1 MYYPKSQIKSN
12 LYTNGEEY
20 VYASDKTSYTGYYYT
35 TSDGKAFSGKEP
47 NSGTNVRI
55 ISNNIL
61 GNEIISQPIKGTQII
76 QSTANLT
83 DFPFNSPDELE
94 DGEIFYGLVDTTS
107 NYPKLKNF
115 KPRKIPN
122 QYLRRPQKG
131 DTKLGGYNKFF
142 TKKRTSFLYYEIS
155 EEDYNLLI
163 EKDKTIA
170 FDLYEGV
177 SIFWDLYDFSLNKT
191 KVADVERDYKWYGF
205 TNSFNDNFTTSPDLP
220 TVSYLYTRG
229 NEFLLPNRTSYVGYY
244 HYMSEG
250 KVMTGKYHGE
260 GLDINLIQIVSTPTP
275 SSPESTPTE
284 TQTTSTSANTISPSN
299 GGGGGY

>member
-20 VYASDKTSYTGYYYT
+20 VYASDKTVYTGYYYT

-47 NSGTNVRI
+47 NSGVNVRL
-55 ISNNIL
+55 ISYSSTT
-61 GNEIISQPIKGTQII
+61 GNEKISQPINSTSEII
-76 QSTANLT
+76 RSTINAT
-83 DFPFNSPDELE
+83 GDPFADDILYKN
-94 DGEIFYGLVDTTS
+94 YVDNTS

-122 QYLRRPQKG
+122 QYLRRPQKE
-131 DTKLGGYNKFF
+131 DVKLGGYNKFF

-155 EEDYNLLI
+155 EEDYNLLVG
-163 EKDKTIA
+163 KDQTIA

-177 SIFWDLYDFSLNKT
+177 SIFWDLYNFSLNKT
-191 KVADVERDYKWYGF
+191 KVSDVERDYKWYGF
-205 TNSFNDNFTTSPDLP
+205 TNSFNDNFSTSPDLP
-220 TVSYLYTRG
+220 TALYLYTRG

-250 KVMTGKYHGE
+250 NAMTGKYHGE
-260 GLDINLIQIVSTPTP
+260 GSDITLIQIVSTPTP
-275 SSPESTPTE
+275 SSPESTSTE
-284 TQTTSTSANTISPSN
+284 TPIITTSTQTISPSS

>member
-12 LYTNGEEY
+12 LYTKGGEY
-20 VYASDKTSYTGYYYT
+20 VYASNKTTYTGYYYT

-55 ISNNIL
+55 ISYNNTT
-61 GNEIISQPIKGTQII
+61 GNKLTNQPLIDGKEIIT
-76 QSTANLT
+76 STINQT
-83 DFPFNSPDELE
+83 DAPFNDNNP
-94 DGEIFYGLVDTTS
+94 YGVVNS
-107 NYPKLKNF
+107 QNNYPKLKNF

-122 QYLRRPQKG
+122 QYLRRPQKE
-131 DTKLGGYNKFF
+131 DIKLGGYNKFF

-205 TNSFNDNFTTSPDLP
+205 TNSFNDNFSTSPDLP
-220 TVSYLYTRG
+220 TALYLYTRG

-250 KVMTGKYHGE
+250 NAMTGKYHGE
-260 GLDINLIQIVSTPTP
+260 GSNISLIQIVSTPTP
-275 SSPESTPTE
+275 SSPESTPIE
-284 TQTTSTSANTISPSN
+284 TSITSTSANTIFPNN

>member
-12 LYTNGEEY
+12 LYTNGGEY
-20 VYASDKTSYTGYYYT
+20 VYASDKTTYTGYYYT

-47 NSGTNVRI
+47 NSGVNVRI
-55 ISNNIL
+55 ISYNSTT
-61 GNEIISQPIKGTQII
+61 GNEVTNQPLIGGDEVI
-76 QSTANLT
+76 QSTINLT
-83 DFPFNSPDELE
+83 DAPFDDDSYD
-94 DGEIFYGLVDTTS
+94 VVSKQS

-122 QYLRRPQKG
+122 QYLRRPQKE
-131 DTKLGGYNKFF
+131 DVKLGGYNKFF

>member
-12 LYTNGEEY
+12 LYTNGGEY
-20 VYASDKTSYTGYYYT
+20 VYASDKTTYTGYYYT

-47 NSGTNVRI
+47 NSGINVRI
-55 ISNNIL
+55 ISYNNTT
-61 GNEIISQPIKGTQII
+61 GNEATNQPLIGRGEVIE
-76 QSTANLT
+76 STINLT
-83 DFPFNSPDELE
+83 DAPFDDDSYDA
-94 DGEIFYGLVDTTS
+94 VSKKS

-122 QYLRRPQKG
+122 QYLRRPQKE
-131 DTKLGGYNKFF
+131 DVKLRGYNKFF

-260 GLDINLIQIVSTPTP
+260 GLDISLIQIVSTPTP